1 MAEERDKKGIQWN
14 YETRREKYNESRRR
28 AKAKVRTEI
37 VSLTTSTSER
47 LTIRFDQHRQCHAAS
62 VCC

>member
-37 VSLTTSTSER
+37 VSLTTSMELELDNMR
-47 LTIRFDQHRQCHAAS
+47 G
-62 VCC
+62 V